1 MHRRLPT
8 ERKQALQEQVRRLAE
23 EKTKLSRWLLGSDLS
38 ADAVR
43 YINTQVDAYNEK
55 EQELQ
60 TQVWR
65 IEDEIGATELMT
77 FNAEAVSD
85 YLRDFCRTYANLET
99 PGERKLLMESLVQ
112 EVVVGENKKATLTLR
127 PPLLGFITPSLA
139 LRGVEPRFE
148 E

>member
-1 MHRRLPT
+1 
-8 ERKQALQEQVRRLAE
+8 
-23 EKTKLSRWLLGSDLS
+23 
-38 ADAVR
+38 VR

-60 TQVWR
+60 AQVWR
-65 IEDEIGATELMT
+65 IEDEIGATELMS

-85 YLRDFCRTYANLET
+85 YLQDFCRSYGELET
-99 PGERKLLMESLVQ
+99 PGERKLLMKSLVQ
-112 EVVVGENKKATLTLR
+112 EVVIGQNKKAALTLR